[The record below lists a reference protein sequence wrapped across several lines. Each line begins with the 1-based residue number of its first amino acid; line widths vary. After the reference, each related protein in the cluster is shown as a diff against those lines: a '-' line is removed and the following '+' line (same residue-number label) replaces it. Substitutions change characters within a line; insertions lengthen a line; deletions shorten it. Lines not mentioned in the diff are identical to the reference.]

1 MRVLTVVNSANPSAY
16 DASMLL
22 AAYFSSQG
30 IENDVVLS
38 VDIPTPEHLAM
49 DASDGD
55 HALKDVGIR
64 PFDMAVAL
72 GGDGTI
78 LRTARVAMLFDA
90 PVLGINF
97 GHLGFLAN
105 PSEEGVIPLVAAA
118 LAGDVTED
126 RRAGLLVEVVCEG
139 DDVPGGSC
147 GFDRIP
153 HGAYDCA
160 GGKWSGER
168 GDVHG
173 GKNDDASLGA
183 EAAGTLETAGTLEN
197 IGNGGRVFTAL
208 NEVTISRGSFPRN
221 LEAHLSISGDGVC
234 TLRGDGLIVATATGS
249 TAYALSAGGPLV
261 SPGVEGMVIVPLS
274 SHTLQ
279 SRAIVTERHDVV
291 EVAFDFAEGYTFT
304 EVQLDGTALS
314 FPAPIERVVVRCAEK
329 PVRLLFYKKESFYS
343 RISRTFF

>member
-1 MRVLTVVNSANPSAY
+1 MRVLTVVNNANSSAY

-22 AAYFSSQG
+22 AAYFSTQG

-38 VDIPTPEHLAM
+38 VDLPTPEHLAVGAVNNDRALE
-49 DASDGD
+49 DA
-55 HALKDVGIR
+55 GIR
-64 PFDMAVAL
+64 PFDLAVAL

-97 GHLGFLAN
+97 GNLGFLAN

-126 RRAGLLVEVVCEG
+126 RRACLLVEVECEG
-139 DDVPGGSC
+139 DGVPGGARGAFGDEWDDVSGGGAGARGVAGDSAGC
-147 GFDRIP
+147 GV
-153 HGAYDCA
+153 A
-160 GGKWSGER
+160 
-168 GDVHG
+168 
-173 GKNDDASLGA
+173 
-183 EAAGTLETAGTLEN
+183 
-197 IGNGGRVFTAL
+197 GNGEGDGGCVFTAL

-221 LEAHLSISGDGVC
+221 LEAHLSISGEDLC

-249 TAYALSAGGPLV
+249 TAYALSAGGPLI
-261 SPGVEGMVIVPLS
+261 SPGVEGMVVVPLA

-291 EVAFDFAEGYTFT
+291 EAAFDFAEGYTFT

-314 FPAPIERVVVRCAEK
+314 FPTPIERVVVRCAEK

-343 RISRTFF
+343 RIARTFF

>member
-1 MRVLTVVNSANPSAY
+1 MRVLTVVNNANPSAY

-22 AAYFSSQG
+22 AAYFSTQG

-38 VDIPTPEHLAM
+38 VDLPTPEHLAVGAVNNDRALE
-49 DASDGD
+49 DA
-55 HALKDVGIR
+55 GIR
-64 PFDMAVAL
+64 PFDLAVAL

-97 GHLGFLAN
+97 GNLGFLAN

-126 RRAGLLVEVVCEG
+126 RRACLLVEVECEG
-139 DDVPGGSC
+139 DGVPGGARGAFGDEWDDVSGGGAGARGVAGDSAGC
-147 GFDRIP
+147 GV
-153 HGAYDCA
+153 A
-160 GGKWSGER
+160 
-168 GDVHG
+168 
-173 GKNDDASLGA
+173 
-183 EAAGTLETAGTLEN
+183 
-197 IGNGGRVFTAL
+197 GNGGRVFTAL

-221 LEAHLSISGDGVC
+221 LEAHLSISGDNLC

-249 TAYALSAGGPLV
+249 TAYALSAGGPLI
-261 SPGVEGMVIVPLS
+261 SPGVEGMVVVPLA

-291 EVAFDFAEGYTFT
+291 EAAFDFAEGYTFT

-314 FPAPIERVVVRCAEK
+314 FPTPIERVVVRCAEK

-343 RISRTFF
+343 RIARTFF

>member
-1 MRVLTVVNSANPSAY
+1 MRVLTVVNNANPSAY

-22 AAYFSSQG
+22 AAYFSTQG

-38 VDIPTPEHLAM
+38 VDLPTPEHLAVGAVNDDRALE
-49 DASDGD
+49 DA
-55 HALKDVGIR
+55 GIR
-64 PFDMAVAL
+64 PFDLAVAL

-97 GHLGFLAN
+97 GNLGFLAN

-126 RRAGLLVEVVCEG
+126 RRACLLVEVECEG
-139 DDVPGGSC
+139 DDVPGGT
-147 GFDRIP
+147 R
-153 HGAYDCA
+153 GAFGDEWDDVSGGAA
-160 GGKWSGER
+160 GAGAR
-168 GDVHG
+168 GDG
-173 GKNDDASLGA
+173 DDAGV
-183 EAAGTLETAGTLEN
+183 
-197 IGNGGRVFTAL
+197 GNGGRIFTAL

-221 LEAHLSISGDGVC
+221 LEAHLSISGDDLC

-249 TAYALSAGGPLV
+249 TAYALSAGGPLI
-261 SPGVEGMVIVPLS
+261 SPGVEGMVVVPLA

-291 EVAFDFAEGYTFT
+291 EAAFDFAEGYTFT

-314 FPAPIERVVVRCAEK
+314 FPTPIERVVVRCAEK

-343 RISRTFF
+343 RIARTFF

>member
-1 MRVLTVVNSANPSAY
+1 MRVLTVVNNANPSAY

-22 AAYFSSQG
+22 AAYFSTQG

-38 VDIPTPEHLAM
+38 VDLPTPEHLAVGAVNNDRALE
-49 DASDGD
+49 DA
-55 HALKDVGIR
+55 GIR
-64 PFDMAVAL
+64 PFDLAVAL

-78 LRTARVAMLFDA
+78 LRMARVAMLFDA

-97 GHLGFLAN
+97 GNLGFLAN

-126 RRAGLLVEVVCEG
+126 RRACLLVEVECEG
-139 DDVPGGSC
+139 DGVPGGARGAFGDEWDDVSGGGAGARGVAGDSAGC
-147 GFDRIP
+147 GV
-153 HGAYDCA
+153 A
-160 GGKWSGER
+160 GNGE
-168 GDVHG
+168 GD
-173 GKNDDASLGA
+173 
-183 EAAGTLETAGTLEN
+183 
-197 IGNGGRVFTAL
+197 GGRVFTAL

-221 LEAHLSISGDGVC
+221 LEAHLSISGEDLC

-249 TAYALSAGGPLV
+249 TAYALSAGGPLI
-261 SPGVEGMVIVPLS
+261 SPGVEGMVVVPLA

-291 EVAFDFAEGYTFT
+291 EAAFDFAEGYTFT

-314 FPAPIERVVVRCAEK
+314 FPTPIERVVVRCAEK

-343 RISRTFF
+343 RIARTFF

>member
-1 MRVLTVVNSANPSAY
+1 MRVLTVVNNANPSAY

-22 AAYFSSQG
+22 AAYFSTQG

-38 VDIPTPEHLAM
+38 VDLPTPEHLAVGAVNNDRALE
-49 DASDGD
+49 DA
-55 HALKDVGIR
+55 GIR
-64 PFDMAVAL
+64 PFDLAVAL

-97 GHLGFLAN
+97 GNLGFLAN

-126 RRAGLLVEVVCEG
+126 RRSCLLVEVECEG
-139 DDVPGGSC
+139 DGVPGGARGAFGDEWDDVSGGGAGARGVAGDSAGC
-147 GFDRIP
+147 GV
-153 HGAYDCA
+153 A
-160 GGKWSGER
+160 GNGE
-168 GDVHG
+168 GD
-173 GKNDDASLGA
+173 
-183 EAAGTLETAGTLEN
+183 
-197 IGNGGRVFTAL
+197 GGRVFTAL

-221 LEAHLSISGDGVC
+221 LEAHLSISGEDLC

-249 TAYALSAGGPLV
+249 TAYALSAGGPLI
-261 SPGVEGMVIVPLS
+261 SPGVEGIVVVPLA

-291 EVAFDFAEGYTFT
+291 EAAFDFAEGYTFT
-304 EVQLDGTALS
+304 EVQLDGTTLS
-314 FPAPIERVVVRCAEK
+314 FPTPIERVVVRCAEK

-343 RISRTFF
+343 RIARTFF

>member
-1 MRVLTVVNSANPSAY
+1 MRVLTVVNNANPSAY

-22 AAYFSSQG
+22 AAYFSTQG

-38 VDIPTPEHLAM
+38 VDLPTPEHLAVGAVNNDRALE
-49 DASDGD
+49 DA
-55 HALKDVGIR
+55 GIR
-64 PFDMAVAL
+64 PFDLAVAL

-97 GHLGFLAN
+97 GNLGFLAN

-126 RRAGLLVEVVCEG
+126 RRACLLVEVECEG
-139 DDVPGGSC
+139 DGVPGGARGALGDEWDDVSGGGAGARGVAGDSAGC
-147 GFDRIP
+147 GV
-153 HGAYDCA
+153 A
-160 GGKWSGER
+160 GNGE
-168 GDVHG
+168 GD
-173 GKNDDASLGA
+173 
-183 EAAGTLETAGTLEN
+183 
-197 IGNGGRVFTAL
+197 GGRVFTAL

-221 LEAHLSISGDGVC
+221 LEAHLSISGEDLC

-249 TAYALSAGGPLV
+249 TAYALSAGGPLI
-261 SPGVEGMVIVPLS
+261 SPGVEGMVVVPLA

-291 EVAFDFAEGYTFT
+291 EAAFDFAEGYTFT
-304 EVQLDGTALS
+304 EVQLDGTTLS
-314 FPAPIERVVVRCAEK
+314 FPTPIERVVVRCAEK

-343 RISRTFF
+343 RIARTFF

>member
-1 MRVLTVVNSANPSAY
+1 MRVLTVVNNANPSAY

-22 AAYFSSQG
+22 VAYFSTQG

-38 VDIPTPEHLAM
+38 VDLPTPEHLAVGAVNNDRALE
-49 DASDGD
+49 DA
-55 HALKDVGIR
+55 GIR
-64 PFDMAVAL
+64 PFDLAVAL

-78 LRTARVAMLFDA
+78 LRTARVARLFDA

-97 GHLGFLAN
+97 GNLGFLAN

-126 RRAGLLVEVVCEG
+126 RRACLLVEVECEG
-139 DDVPGGSC
+139 DDVPGGARGAFGDAWDDVGGGGAGACSVVGDSAGC
-147 GFDRIP
+147 GVADD
-153 HGAYDCA
+153 GA
-160 GGKWSGER
+160 
-168 GDVHG
+168 
-173 GKNDDASLGA
+173 
-183 EAAGTLETAGTLEN
+183 
-197 IGNGGRVFTAL
+197 GNGGGSGGGRIFTAL

-221 LEAHLSISGDGVC
+221 LEAHLSISGDDLC

-249 TAYALSAGGPLV
+249 TAYALSAGGPLI
-261 SPGVEGMVIVPLS
+261 SPGVEGMVVVPLA

-291 EVAFDFAEGYTFT
+291 EAAFDFAEGYTFT

-314 FPAPIERVVVRCAEK
+314 FPTPIERVVVRCAEK

-343 RISRTFF
+343 RIARTFF

>member
-1 MRVLTVVNSANPSAY
+1 MRVLTVVNNANPSAY

-22 AAYFSSQG
+22 AAYFSTQG

-38 VDIPTPEHLAM
+38 VDLPTPEHLAVGAVNNDRALE
-49 DASDGD
+49 DA
-55 HALKDVGIR
+55 GIR
-64 PFDMAVAL
+64 PFDLAVAL

-97 GHLGFLAN
+97 GNLGFLAN

-126 RRAGLLVEVVCEG
+126 RRACLLVEVECEG
-139 DDVPGGSC
+139 DGVPGG
-147 GFDRIP
+147 
-153 HGAYDCA
+153 GAGAFGDEWDDVSGGAARA
-160 GGKWSGER
+160 GAR
-168 GDVHG
+168 GDGDGVG
-173 GKNDDASLGA
+173 VGV
-183 EAAGTLETAGTLEN
+183 
-197 IGNGGRVFTAL
+197 GGRVFTAL
-208 NEVTISRGSFPRN
+208 NEVTISRGLFPRN
-221 LEAHLSISGDGVC
+221 LEAHLSISGEDLC

-249 TAYALSAGGPLV
+249 TAYALSAGGPLI
-261 SPGVEGMVIVPLS
+261 SPGVEGMVVVPLA

-291 EVAFDFAEGYTFT
+291 EAAFDFAEGYTFT

-314 FPAPIERVVVRCAEK
+314 FPTPIERVVVRCAEK

-343 RISRTFF
+343 RIARTFY

>member
-1 MRVLTVVNSANPSAY
+1 MRVLTVVNNANPSAY

-22 AAYFSSQG
+22 AAYFSAQG

-38 VDIPTPEHLAM
+38 VDLPTPEHLAM
-49 DASDGD
+49 DASENDR
-55 HALKDVGIR
+55 ALEDAGIR
-64 PFDMAVAL
+64 PFDLAVVL

-97 GHLGFLAN
+97 GNLGFLAN

-126 RRAGLLVEVVCEG
+126 RRACLLVEVECEG
-139 DDVPGGSC
+139 DDVPGGARGAFGDEWDDVSC
-147 GFDRIP
+147 G
-153 HGAYDCA
+153 GAGARGVA
-160 GGKWSGER
+160 GDSAGCGAAGAGAR
-168 GDVHG
+168 GD
-173 GKNDDASLGA
+173 
-183 EAAGTLETAGTLEN
+183 
-197 IGNGGRVFTAL
+197 GNGGRVFTAL

-221 LEAHLSISGDGVC
+221 LEAHLSISGDDLC

-249 TAYALSAGGPLV
+249 TAYALSAGGPLI
-261 SPGVEGMVIVPLS
+261 SPGVEGMVVVPLA

-291 EVAFDFAEGYTFT
+291 EAAFDFAEGYTFT

-314 FPAPIERVVVRCAEK
+314 FPTPIERVVVRCAEK

-343 RISRTFF
+343 RIARTFF

>member
-1 MRVLTVVNSANPSAY
+1 MRVLTVVNNANPSAY

-22 AAYFSSQG
+22 AAYFSTQG

-38 VDIPTPEHLAM
+38 VDLPTPEHLAVGAVN
-49 DASDGD
+49 DDR
-55 HALKDVGIR
+55 ALEDVGIR
-64 PFDMAVAL
+64 PFDLAVAL

-97 GHLGFLAN
+97 GNLGFLAN

-126 RRAGLLVEVVCEG
+126 RRACLLVEVECEG
-139 DDVPGGSC
+139 DDVPGGA
-147 GFDRIP
+147 R
-153 HGAYDCA
+153 GAFGDA
-160 GGKWSGER
+160 WDDVSGG
-168 GDVHG
+168 
-173 GKNDDASLGA
+173 
-183 EAAGTLETAGTLEN
+183 AAGAGARGV
-197 IGNGGRVFTAL
+197 GNGAGVGVGTGGNSGRVFTAL

-221 LEAHLSISGDGVC
+221 LEAHLSISGDDLC

-249 TAYALSAGGPLV
+249 TAYALSAGGPLI
-261 SPGVEGMVIVPLS
+261 SPGVEGMVVVPLA

-291 EVAFDFAEGYTFT
+291 EAAFDFAEGYTFT

-314 FPAPIERVVVRCAEK
+314 FPTPIERVVVRCAEK

-343 RISRTFF
+343 RIARTFF

>member
-1 MRVLTVVNSANPSAY
+1 MRVLTVVNNANPSAY

-22 AAYFSSQG
+22 AAYFSTQG

-38 VDIPTPEHLAM
+38 VDLPTPEHLAVGAVNNDYALE
-49 DASDGD
+49 DA
-55 HALKDVGIR
+55 GIR
-64 PFDMAVAL
+64 PFDLAVAL

-97 GHLGFLAN
+97 GNLGFLAN

-126 RRAGLLVEVVCEG
+126 RRACLLVEVECEG
-139 DDVPGGSC
+139 DDVPGGT
-147 GFDRIP
+147 R
-153 HGAYDCA
+153 GAFGDEWDEVSGGVGA
-160 GGKWSGER
+160 GDG
-168 GDVHG
+168 V
-173 GKNDDASLGA
+173 
-183 EAAGTLETAGTLEN
+183 
-197 IGNGGRVFTAL
+197 GNGAGNDGRIFTAL

-221 LEAHLSISGDGVC
+221 LEAHLSISGDDLC

-249 TAYALSAGGPLV
+249 TAYALSAGGPLI
-261 SPGVEGMVIVPLS
+261 SPGVEGMVVVPLA

-291 EVAFDFAEGYTFT
+291 EAAFDFAEGYTFT

-314 FPAPIERVVVRCAEK
+314 FPTPIERVVVRCAEK

-343 RISRTFF
+343 RIARTFF

>member
-1 MRVLTVVNSANPSAY
+1 MRVLTVVNNANSSAY

-22 AAYFSSQG
+22 AAYFSTQG

-38 VDIPTPEHLAM
+38 VDLPTPEHLAVGAVNNDRALE
-49 DASDGD
+49 DA
-55 HALKDVGIR
+55 GIR
-64 PFDMAVAL
+64 PFDLAVAL

-97 GHLGFLAN
+97 GNLGFLAN

-126 RRAGLLVEVVCEG
+126 RRACLLVEVECEG
-139 DDVPGGSC
+139 DGVPGGARGAFGDEWDDVSGGGAGARGVAGDSAGC
-147 GFDRIP
+147 GV
-153 HGAYDCA
+153 A
-160 GGKWSGER
+160 GNGE
-168 GDVHG
+168 GD
-173 GKNDDASLGA
+173 
-183 EAAGTLETAGTLEN
+183 
-197 IGNGGRVFTAL
+197 GGRVFTAL

-221 LEAHLSISGDGVC
+221 LEAHLSISGEDLC

-249 TAYALSAGGPLV
+249 TAYALSAGGPLI
-261 SPGVEGMVIVPLS
+261 SPGVEGMVVVPLA

-314 FPAPIERVVVRCAEK
+314 FPTPIERVVVRCAEK

-343 RISRTFF
+343 RIARTFF

>member
-1 MRVLTVVNSANPSAY
+1 MRVLTVVNNANPSAY

-22 AAYFSSQG
+22 AAYFSTQG

-38 VDIPTPEHLAM
+38 VDLPTPEHLAVGAVNNDRALE
-49 DASDGD
+49 DA
-55 HALKDVGIR
+55 GIR
-64 PFDMAVAL
+64 PFDLAVAL

-90 PVLGINF
+90 SVLGINF
-97 GHLGFLAN
+97 GNLGFLAN

-126 RRAGLLVEVVCEG
+126 RRACLLVEVECEG
-139 DDVPGGSC
+139 DDVPGGTRGAFGDEWDEVS
-147 GFDRIP
+147 GGVGAGDGVGNSAGNDGRI
-153 HGAYDCA
+153 
-160 GGKWSGER
+160 
-168 GDVHG
+168 
-173 GKNDDASLGA
+173 
-183 EAAGTLETAGTLEN
+183 
-197 IGNGGRVFTAL
+197 FTAL

-221 LEAHLSISGDGVC
+221 LEAHLSISGEDLC

-249 TAYALSAGGPLV
+249 TAYALSAGGPLI
-261 SPGVEGMVIVPLS
+261 SPGVEGMVVVPLA

-291 EVAFDFAEGYTFT
+291 EAAFDFAEGYTFT

-314 FPAPIERVVVRCAEK
+314 FPTPIERVVVRCAEK

-343 RISRTFF
+343 RIARTFF

>member
-1 MRVLTVVNSANPSAY
+1 MRVLTVVNNANPSAY

-22 AAYFSSQG
+22 AAYFSTQG

-38 VDIPTPEHLAM
+38 VDLPTPEHLAVGAVNNDRALE
-49 DASDGD
+49 DAD
-55 HALKDVGIR
+55 IR
-64 PFDMAVAL
+64 PFDLAVAL

-97 GHLGFLAN
+97 GNLGFLAN

-126 RRAGLLVEVVCEG
+126 RRACLLVEVECEG
-139 DDVPGGSC
+139 DSVPGGLY
-147 GFDRIP
+147 G
-153 HGAYDCA
+153 GAFGDEWDDVSGGGA
-160 GGKWSGER
+160 GARSVVGDSAGR
-168 GDVHG
+168 GVADDGAGNG
-173 GKNDDASLGA
+173 GGS
-183 EAAGTLETAGTLEN
+183 
-197 IGNGGRVFTAL
+197 NGGRVFTAL

-221 LEAHLSISGDGVC
+221 LEAHLSISGEDLC

-249 TAYALSAGGPLV
+249 TAYALSAGGPLI
-261 SPGVEGMVIVPLS
+261 SPGVEGMVVVPLA

-291 EVAFDFAEGYTFT
+291 EAAFDFAEGYTFT

-314 FPAPIERVVVRCAEK
+314 FPTPIERVVVRCAEK

-343 RISRTFF
+343 RIARTFF

>member
-1 MRVLTVVNSANPSAY
+1 MRVLTVVNNANPSAY

-22 AAYFSSQG
+22 AAYFSTQG

-38 VDIPTPEHLAM
+38 VDLPTPEHLAVGVVNDDRALE
-49 DASDGD
+49 DA
-55 HALKDVGIR
+55 GIR
-64 PFDMAVAL
+64 PFDLAVAL

-97 GHLGFLAN
+97 GNLGFLAN

-126 RRAGLLVEVVCEG
+126 RRACLLVEVECEG
-139 DDVPGGSC
+139 DGVPGGAC
-147 GFDRIP
+147 GVFGDEWDDVN
-153 HGAYDCA
+153 GGGA
-160 GGKWSGER
+160 GGEGGE
-168 GDVHG
+168 GACGPGTGEG
-173 GKNDDASLGA
+173 G
-183 EAAGTLETAGTLEN
+183 
-197 IGNGGRVFTAL
+197 GGRVFTAL

-221 LEAHLSISGDGVC
+221 LEAHLSISGDDLC

-249 TAYALSAGGPLV
+249 TAYALSAGGPLI
-261 SPGVEGMVIVPLS
+261 SPGVEGMVVVPLA

-291 EVAFDFAEGYTFT
+291 EAAFDFAEGYTFT

-314 FPAPIERVVVRCAEK
+314 FPTPIERVVVRCAEK

-343 RISRTFF
+343 RIARTFF

>member
-1 MRVLTVVNSANPSAY
+1 MRVLTVVNNANSSAY

-22 AAYFSSQG
+22 AAYFSTQG

-38 VDIPTPEHLAM
+38 VDLPTPEHLAVGAVNNDRALE
-49 DASDGD
+49 DA
-55 HALKDVGIR
+55 GIR
-64 PFDMAVAL
+64 PFDLAVAL

-97 GHLGFLAN
+97 GNLGFLAN

-126 RRAGLLVEVVCEG
+126 RRACLLVEVECEG
-139 DDVPGGSC
+139 DGVPGGARGAFGDEWDDVSGGGAGARGVAGDSAGC
-147 GFDRIP
+147 GV
-153 HGAYDCA
+153 A
-160 GGKWSGER
+160 GNGE
-168 GDVHG
+168 GD
-173 GKNDDASLGA
+173 
-183 EAAGTLETAGTLEN
+183 
-197 IGNGGRVFTAL
+197 GGRVFTAL

-221 LEAHLSISGDGVC
+221 LEAHLSISGEDLC

-249 TAYALSAGGPLV
+249 TAYALSAGGPLI
-261 SPGVEGMVIVPLS
+261 SPGVEGMVVVPLA

-291 EVAFDFAEGYTFT
+291 EAAFDFAEGYTFT
-304 EVQLDGTALS
+304 EVQLDGTTLS
-314 FPAPIERVVVRCAEK
+314 FPTPIERVVVRCAEK

-343 RISRTFF
+343 RIARTFF

>member
-1 MRVLTVVNSANPSAY
+1 MRVLTVVNNANSSAY

-22 AAYFSSQG
+22 AAYFSTQG

-38 VDIPTPEHLAM
+38 VDLPTPEHLAVGAVNNDRALE
-49 DASDGD
+49 DA
-55 HALKDVGIR
+55 GIR
-64 PFDMAVAL
+64 PFDLAVAL

-97 GHLGFLAN
+97 GNLGFLAN

-126 RRAGLLVEVVCEG
+126 RRACLLVEVECEG
-139 DDVPGGSC
+139 DGVPGGA
-147 GFDRIP
+147 R
-153 HGAYDCA
+153 GAFGDEWDDVSGGCA
-160 GGKWSGER
+160 GARGVAGDSAGCGVAGNGE
-168 GDVHG
+168 GD
-173 GKNDDASLGA
+173 
-183 EAAGTLETAGTLEN
+183 
-197 IGNGGRVFTAL
+197 GGRVFTAL

-221 LEAHLSISGDGVC
+221 LEAHLSISGEDLC

-249 TAYALSAGGPLV
+249 TAYALSAGGPLI
-261 SPGVEGMVIVPLS
+261 SPGVEGMVVVPLA

-291 EVAFDFAEGYTFT
+291 EAAFDFAEGYTFT

-314 FPAPIERVVVRCAEK
+314 FPTPIERVVVRCAEK

-343 RISRTFF
+343 RIARTFF

>member
-1 MRVLTVVNSANPSAY
+1 MRVLTVVNNANPSAY

-22 AAYFSSQG
+22 AAYFSTQG

-38 VDIPTPEHLAM
+38 VDLPTPEHLAVGAVNNDRALE
-49 DASDGD
+49 DA
-55 HALKDVGIR
+55 GIR
-64 PFDMAVAL
+64 PFDLAVAL

-97 GHLGFLAN
+97 GNLGFLAN

-126 RRAGLLVEVVCEG
+126 RRACLLVEVECEG
-139 DDVPGGSC
+139 DGVPGGA
-147 GFDRIP
+147 
-153 HGAYDCA
+153 HGAFGSEWDDVCGGGA
-160 GGKWSGER
+160 GAR
-168 GDVHG
+168 GCG
-173 GKNDDASLGA
+173 G
-183 EAAGTLETAGTLEN
+183 AGDGVGNSA
-197 IGNGGRVFTAL
+197 GNGGRIFTAL

-221 LEAHLSISGDGVC
+221 LEAHLSISGDDLC

-249 TAYALSAGGPLV
+249 TAYALSAGGPLI
-261 SPGVEGMVIVPLS
+261 SPGVEGMVVVPLA

-291 EVAFDFAEGYTFT
+291 EAAFDFAEGYTFT

-314 FPAPIERVVVRCAEK
+314 FSTPIERVVVRCAEK

-343 RISRTFF
+343 RIARTFF

>member
-1 MRVLTVVNSANPSAY
+1 MRVLTVVNNANPSAY

-22 AAYFSSQG
+22 AAYFSTQG

-38 VDIPTPEHLAM
+38 VDLPTPEHLAVGAVNNDRALE
-49 DASDGD
+49 DA
-55 HALKDVGIR
+55 GIR
-64 PFDMAVAL
+64 PFDLAVAL

-97 GHLGFLAN
+97 GNLGFLAN

-126 RRAGLLVEVVCEG
+126 RRACLLVEVECEG
-139 DDVPGGSC
+139 DGVPGGARGAFGDEWDDVSGGGAGARGVAGDSAGC
-147 GFDRIP
+147 GV
-153 HGAYDCA
+153 A
-160 GGKWSGER
+160 GNGE
-168 GDVHG
+168 GD
-173 GKNDDASLGA
+173 
-183 EAAGTLETAGTLEN
+183 
-197 IGNGGRVFTAL
+197 GGRVFTAL

-221 LEAHLSISGDGVC
+221 LEAHLSISGEDLC

-249 TAYALSAGGPLV
+249 TAYALSAGGPLI
-261 SPGVEGMVIVPLS
+261 SPGVEGMVVVPLA

-314 FPAPIERVVVRCAEK
+314 FPTPIERVVVRCAEK

-343 RISRTFF
+343 RIARTFF

>member
-1 MRVLTVVNSANPSAY
+1 MRVLTVVNNANSSAY

-22 AAYFSSQG
+22 AAYFSTQG

-38 VDIPTPEHLAM
+38 VDLPTPEHLAVGAVNNDRALE
-49 DASDGD
+49 DA
-55 HALKDVGIR
+55 GIR
-64 PFDMAVAL
+64 PFDLAVAL

-97 GHLGFLAN
+97 GNLGFLAN

-126 RRAGLLVEVVCEG
+126 RRACLLVEVECEG
-139 DDVPGGSC
+139 DGVPGGARGAFGDEWDDVSGGGAGARGVAGDSAGC
-147 GFDRIP
+147 GV
-153 HGAYDCA
+153 A
-160 GGKWSGER
+160 GNGE
-168 GDVHG
+168 GD
-173 GKNDDASLGA
+173 
-183 EAAGTLETAGTLEN
+183 
-197 IGNGGRVFTAL
+197 GGRVFTAL

-221 LEAHLSISGDGVC
+221 LEAHLSISGEDLC

-249 TAYALSAGGPLV
+249 TAYALSAGGPLI
-261 SPGVEGMVIVPLS
+261 SPGVEGMVVVPLA

-279 SRAIVTERHDVV
+279 SRAIVTERHNVV
-291 EVAFDFAEGYTFT
+291 EAVFDFAEGYTFT

-314 FPAPIERVVVRCAEK
+314 FPTPIERVVVRCAEK

-343 RISRTFF
+343 RIARTFF

>member
-1 MRVLTVVNSANPSAY
+1 MNNDRALE
-16 DASMLL
+16 DA
-22 AAYFSSQG
+22 
-30 IENDVVLS
+30 
-38 VDIPTPEHLAM
+38 
-49 DASDGD
+49 
-55 HALKDVGIR
+55 GIR
-64 PFDMAVAL
+64 PFDLAVAL

-97 GHLGFLAN
+97 GNLGFLAN

-126 RRAGLLVEVVCEG
+126 RRACLLVEVECEG
-139 DDVPGGSC
+139 DGVPGGARGAFGDEWDDVSGGGAGARGVAGDSAGC
-147 GFDRIP
+147 GV
-153 HGAYDCA
+153 A
-160 GGKWSGER
+160 GNGE
-168 GDVHG
+168 GD
-173 GKNDDASLGA
+173 
-183 EAAGTLETAGTLEN
+183 
-197 IGNGGRVFTAL
+197 GGRVFTAL

-221 LEAHLSISGDGVC
+221 LEAHLSISGEDLC

-249 TAYALSAGGPLV
+249 TAYALSAGGPLI
-261 SPGVEGMVIVPLS
+261 SPGVEGMVVVPLA

-291 EVAFDFAEGYTFT
+291 EAAFDFAEGYTFT

-314 FPAPIERVVVRCAEK
+314 FPTPIERVVVRCAEK

-343 RISRTFF
+343 RIASTFF

>member
-1 MRVLTVVNSANPSAY
+1 MRVLTVVNNANPSAY

-22 AAYFSSQG
+22 AAYFSTQG

-38 VDIPTPEHLAM
+38 VDLPTPEHLAVGAVNNDRALE
-49 DASDGD
+49 DA
-55 HALKDVGIR
+55 GIC
-64 PFDMAVAL
+64 PFDLAVAL

-97 GHLGFLAN
+97 GNLGFLAN

-126 RRAGLLVEVVCEG
+126 RRACLLVEVECEG
-139 DDVPGGSC
+139 DDVPGGARGAFGDEWDDVSGGGAGARGVVGDSAGC
-147 GFDRIP
+147 GAADD
-153 HGAYDCA
+153 GA
-160 GGKWSGER
+160 
-168 GDVHG
+168 
-173 GKNDDASLGA
+173 
-183 EAAGTLETAGTLEN
+183 
-197 IGNGGRVFTAL
+197 GNGGGSGGGRIFTAL

-221 LEAHLSISGDGVC
+221 LEAHLSISGEDLC

-249 TAYALSAGGPLV
+249 TAYALSAGGPLI
-261 SPGVEGMVIVPLS
+261 SPGVEGMVVVPLA

-291 EVAFDFAEGYTFT
+291 EAAFDFAEGYTFT

-314 FPAPIERVVVRCAEK
+314 FPTPIERVVVRCAEK

-343 RISRTFF
+343 RIARTFF

>member
-1 MRVLTVVNSANPSAY
+1 MRVLTVVNNANTSAY

-22 AAYFSSQG
+22 AAYFSTQG

-38 VDIPTPEHLAM
+38 VDLPTPEHLAVGAVNNDRALE
-49 DASDGD
+49 DA
-55 HALKDVGIR
+55 GIR
-64 PFDMAVAL
+64 PFDLAVAL

-97 GHLGFLAN
+97 GNLGFLAN

-126 RRAGLLVEVVCEG
+126 RRACLLVEVECEG
-139 DDVPGGSC
+139 DGVPGGARGAFGDEWDDVSGGGAGARGVAGDSAGC
-147 GFDRIP
+147 GV
-153 HGAYDCA
+153 A
-160 GGKWSGER
+160 GNGE
-168 GDVHG
+168 GD
-173 GKNDDASLGA
+173 
-183 EAAGTLETAGTLEN
+183 
-197 IGNGGRVFTAL
+197 GGRVFTAL

-221 LEAHLSISGDGVC
+221 LEAHLSISGEDLC

-249 TAYALSAGGPLV
+249 TAYALSAGGPLI
-261 SPGVEGMVIVPLS
+261 SPGVEGMVVVPLA

-291 EVAFDFAEGYTFT
+291 EAAFDFAEGYTFT

-314 FPAPIERVVVRCAEK
+314 FPTPIERVVVRCAEK

-343 RISRTFF
+343 RIARTFF

>member
-1 MRVLTVVNSANPSAY
+1 MRVLTVVNNANLSAH

-22 AAYFSSQG
+22 AAYFSTQG

-38 VDIPTPEHLAM
+38 VDLPTPEHLAVGTVNDDCALE
-49 DASDGD
+49 DA
-55 HALKDVGIR
+55 GIR
-64 PFDMAVAL
+64 PFDLAVAL

-97 GHLGFLAN
+97 GNLGFLAN

-126 RRAGLLVEVVCEG
+126 RRACLLVEVECEG
-139 DDVPGGSC
+139 DDVPGGTR
-147 GFDRIP
+147 GTFGDEWDDVGG
-153 HGAYDCA
+153 GAARA
-160 GGKWSGER
+160 GAR
-168 GDVHG
+168 GGVG
-173 GKNDDASLGA
+173 GGA
-183 EAAGTLETAGTLEN
+183 
-197 IGNGGRVFTAL
+197 GNGGRIFTAL

-221 LEAHLSISGDGVC
+221 LEAHLSISGEDLC

-249 TAYALSAGGPLV
+249 TAYALSAGGPLI
-261 SPGVEGMVIVPLS
+261 SPGVEGMVVVPLA

-291 EVAFDFAEGYTFT
+291 EAAFDFAEGYTFT

-314 FPAPIERVVVRCAEK
+314 FPTPIERVVVRCAEK

-343 RISRTFF
+343 RIARTFF

>member
-1 MRVLTVVNSANPSAY
+1 MRVLTVVNNANSSAY

-22 AAYFSSQG
+22 AAYFSTQG

-38 VDIPTPEHLAM
+38 VDLPTPEHLAVGAVNNDRALE
-49 DASDGD
+49 DA
-55 HALKDVGIR
+55 GIR
-64 PFDMAVAL
+64 PFDLAVAL

-97 GHLGFLAN
+97 GNLGFLAN

-126 RRAGLLVEVVCEG
+126 RRACLLVEVECEG
-139 DDVPGGSC
+139 DGVPGGARGAFGEEWDDVSGGGAGARGVAGDSAGC
-147 GFDRIP
+147 GV
-153 HGAYDCA
+153 A
-160 GGKWSGER
+160 GNGE
-168 GDVHG
+168 GD
-173 GKNDDASLGA
+173 
-183 EAAGTLETAGTLEN
+183 
-197 IGNGGRVFTAL
+197 GGRVFTAL

-221 LEAHLSISGDGVC
+221 LEAHLSISGEDLC

-249 TAYALSAGGPLV
+249 TAYALSAGGPLI
-261 SPGVEGMVIVPLS
+261 SPGVEGMVVVPLA

-291 EVAFDFAEGYTFT
+291 EAAFDFAEGYTFT

-314 FPAPIERVVVRCAEK
+314 FPTPIERVVVRCAEK

-343 RISRTFF
+343 RIARTFF

>member
-1 MRVLTVVNSANPSAY
+1 MRVLTVVNNANPSAY

-22 AAYFSSQG
+22 AAYFSTQG

-38 VDIPTPEHLAM
+38 VDLPTPEHLAVGAVNNDRALE
-49 DASDGD
+49 DA
-55 HALKDVGIR
+55 GIR
-64 PFDMAVAL
+64 PFDLAVAL

-97 GHLGFLAN
+97 GNLGFLAN

-126 RRAGLLVEVVCEG
+126 RRACLLVEVECEG
-139 DDVPGGSC
+139 DDVPGGLR
-147 GFDRIP
+147 G
-153 HGAYDCA
+153 GAFGDEWDDVSGGAA
-160 GGKWSGER
+160 GAGAR
-168 GDVHG
+168 GDGDGVVV
-173 GKNDDASLGA
+173 GA
-183 EAAGTLETAGTLEN
+183 GR
-197 IGNGGRVFTAL
+197 RVFTAL

-221 LEAHLSISGDGVC
+221 LEAHLSISGDDLC

-249 TAYALSAGGPLV
+249 TAYALSAGGPLI
-261 SPGVEGMVIVPLS
+261 SPGVEGMVVVPLA

-291 EVAFDFAEGYTFT
+291 EAAFDFAEGYTFT
-304 EVQLDGTALS
+304 EVQLDGTALG
-314 FPAPIERVVVRCAEK
+314 FPTPIERVVVRCAEK

-343 RISRTFF
+343 RIARTFF

>member
-1 MRVLTVVNSANPSAY
+1 MRVLTVVNNANPSAY

-22 AAYFSSQG
+22 AAYFSTQG

-38 VDIPTPEHLAM
+38 VDLPTPEHLAVGAVNDDRALE
-49 DASDGD
+49 DA
-55 HALKDVGIR
+55 GIL
-64 PFDMAVAL
+64 PFDLAVAL

-97 GHLGFLAN
+97 GNLGFLAN

-126 RRAGLLVEVVCEG
+126 RRACLLVEVECEG
-139 DDVPGGSC
+139 DGVPGGVRGAFGDGRDDVRGGGAGAC
-147 GFDRIP
+147 GVAGDSAGCSAADD
-153 HGAYDCA
+153 GA
-160 GGKWSGER
+160 
-168 GDVHG
+168 GD
-173 GKNDDASLGA
+173 
-183 EAAGTLETAGTLEN
+183 
-197 IGNGGRVFTAL
+197 GGRVFTAL

-221 LEAHLSISGDGVC
+221 LEAHLSISGDDLC

-249 TAYALSAGGPLV
+249 TAYALSAGGPLI
-261 SPGVEGMVIVPLS
+261 SPGVEGMVVVPLA

-291 EVAFDFAEGYTFT
+291 EAAFDFAEGYTFT

-314 FPAPIERVVVRCAEK
+314 FPTPIERVVVRCAEK

-343 RISRTFF
+343 RIARTFF

>member
-1 MRVLTVVNSANPSAY
+1 MRVLTVVNNANPSAY

-22 AAYFSSQG
+22 AAYFSTQG

-38 VDIPTPEHLAM
+38 VDLPTPEHLAVGAVNNDRALE
-49 DASDGD
+49 DA
-55 HALKDVGIR
+55 GIR
-64 PFDMAVAL
+64 PFDLAVAL

-97 GHLGFLAN
+97 GNLGFLAN

-126 RRAGLLVEVVCEG
+126 RRACLLVEVECEG
-139 DDVPGGSC
+139 DGVPGGARGAFGDEWDDVSGGGAGARGVAGDSAGC
-147 GFDRIP
+147 GV
-153 HGAYDCA
+153 A
-160 GGKWSGER
+160 GNGE
-168 GDVHG
+168 GD
-173 GKNDDASLGA
+173 
-183 EAAGTLETAGTLEN
+183 
-197 IGNGGRVFTAL
+197 GGRVFTVL

-221 LEAHLSISGDGVC
+221 LEAHLSISGEDLC

-249 TAYALSAGGPLV
+249 TAYALSAGGPLI
-261 SPGVEGMVIVPLS
+261 SPGVEGMVVVPLA

-291 EVAFDFAEGYTFT
+291 EAAFDFVEGYTFT

-314 FPAPIERVVVRCAEK
+314 FPTPIERVVVRCAEK

-343 RISRTFF
+343 RIARTFF

>member
-1 MRVLTVVNSANPSAY
+1 MRVLTVVNNANPSAY

-22 AAYFSSQG
+22 AAYFSTQG

-38 VDIPTPEHLAM
+38 VDLPTPEHLAVGAVNNDRALE
-49 DASDGD
+49 DA
-55 HALKDVGIR
+55 GIR
-64 PFDMAVAL
+64 PFDLAVAL

-97 GHLGFLAN
+97 GNLGFLAN

-126 RRAGLLVEVVCEG
+126 RRACLLVEVECEG
-139 DDVPGGSC
+139 DDVPGGA
-147 GFDRIP
+147 
-153 HGAYDCA
+153 HGAFGSEWDDVCGGGA
-160 GGKWSGER
+160 GAR
-168 GDVHG
+168 GCG
-173 GKNDDASLGA
+173 G
-183 EAAGTLETAGTLEN
+183 AGDGVGNSAGN
-197 IGNGGRVFTAL
+197 NGRIFTAL
-208 NEVTISRGSFPRN
+208 NEVTISRGSYPRN
-221 LEAHLSISGDGVC
+221 LEAHLSISGDDLC

-249 TAYALSAGGPLV
+249 TAYALSAGGPLI
-261 SPGVEGMVIVPLS
+261 SPGVEGMVVVPLA

-291 EVAFDFAEGYTFT
+291 EAAFDFAEGYTFT

-314 FPAPIERVVVRCAEK
+314 FSTPIERVVVRCAEK

-343 RISRTFF
+343 RIARTFF

>member
-1 MRVLTVVNSANPSAY
+1 MRVLTVVNNANSSAY

-22 AAYFSSQG
+22 AAYFSTQG

-38 VDIPTPEHLAM
+38 VDLPTPEHLAVGAVNNDRALE
-49 DASDGD
+49 DA
-55 HALKDVGIR
+55 GIR
-64 PFDMAVAL
+64 PFDLAVAL

-97 GHLGFLAN
+97 GNLGFLAN

-126 RRAGLLVEVVCEG
+126 RRACLLMEVECEG
-139 DDVPGGSC
+139 DGVPGGARGAFGDEWDDVSGGGAGARGVAGDSAGC
-147 GFDRIP
+147 GV
-153 HGAYDCA
+153 A
-160 GGKWSGER
+160 GNGE
-168 GDVHG
+168 GD
-173 GKNDDASLGA
+173 
-183 EAAGTLETAGTLEN
+183 
-197 IGNGGRVFTAL
+197 GGRVFTAL

-221 LEAHLSISGDGVC
+221 LEAHLSISGEDLC

-249 TAYALSAGGPLV
+249 TAYALSAGGPLI
-261 SPGVEGMVIVPLS
+261 SPGVEGMVVVPLA

-291 EVAFDFAEGYTFT
+291 EAAFDFAEGYTFT

-314 FPAPIERVVVRCAEK
+314 FPTPIERVVVRCAEK

-343 RISRTFF
+343 RIARTFF

>member
-1 MRVLTVVNSANPSAY
+1 MRVLTVVNNANSSAY

-22 AAYFSSQG
+22 AAYFSTQG

-38 VDIPTPEHLAM
+38 VDLPMPEHLAVGAVNNDRALE
-49 DASDGD
+49 DA
-55 HALKDVGIR
+55 GIR
-64 PFDMAVAL
+64 PFDLAVAL

-97 GHLGFLAN
+97 GNLGFLAN

-126 RRAGLLVEVVCEG
+126 RRACLLVEVECEG
-139 DDVPGGSC
+139 DGVPGGARGAFGDEWDDVSGGGAGARGVAGDSAGC
-147 GFDRIP
+147 GV
-153 HGAYDCA
+153 A
-160 GGKWSGER
+160 GNGE
-168 GDVHG
+168 GD
-173 GKNDDASLGA
+173 
-183 EAAGTLETAGTLEN
+183 
-197 IGNGGRVFTAL
+197 GGRVFTAL

-221 LEAHLSISGDGVC
+221 LEAHLSISGEDLC

-249 TAYALSAGGPLV
+249 TAYALSAGGPLI
-261 SPGVEGMVIVPLS
+261 SPGVEGMVVVPLA

-291 EVAFDFAEGYTFT
+291 EAAFDFAEGYTFT

-314 FPAPIERVVVRCAEK
+314 FPTPIERVVVRCAEK

-343 RISRTFF
+343 RIARTFF

>member
-1 MRVLTVVNSANPSAY
+1 
-16 DASMLL
+16 MLL
-22 AAYFSSQG
+22 AAYFSTQG

-38 VDIPTPEHLAM
+38 VDLPTPEHLAVGAVNNDRALE
-49 DASDGD
+49 DA
-55 HALKDVGIR
+55 GIR
-64 PFDMAVAL
+64 PFDLAVAL

-97 GHLGFLAN
+97 GNLGFLAN

-126 RRAGLLVEVVCEG
+126 RRACLLVEVECEG
-139 DDVPGGSC
+139 DGVPGGARGAFGDEWDDVSGGGAGARGVAGDSAGC
-147 GFDRIP
+147 GV
-153 HGAYDCA
+153 A
-160 GGKWSGER
+160 GNGE
-168 GDVHG
+168 GD
-173 GKNDDASLGA
+173 
-183 EAAGTLETAGTLEN
+183 
-197 IGNGGRVFTAL
+197 GGRVFTAL

-221 LEAHLSISGDGVC
+221 LEAHLSISGEDLC

-249 TAYALSAGGPLV
+249 TAYALSAGGPLI
-261 SPGVEGMVIVPLS
+261 SPGVEGMVVVPLA

-314 FPAPIERVVVRCAEK
+314 FPTPIERVVVRCAEK

-343 RISRTFF
+343 RIARTFF

>member
-1 MRVLTVVNSANPSAY
+1 MRVLTVVNNANPSAY

-22 AAYFSSQG
+22 AAYFSTQG

-38 VDIPTPEHLAM
+38 VDLPTPEHLAVGAVNNDRALE
-49 DASDGD
+49 DA
-55 HALKDVGIR
+55 GIR
-64 PFDMAVAL
+64 PFDLAVAL

-97 GHLGFLAN
+97 GNLGFLAN

-126 RRAGLLVEVVCEG
+126 RRACLLVEVECEG
-139 DDVPGGSC
+139 DGVPGGARGAFGDEWDDVSGGGAGARGVAGDSAGC
-147 GFDRIP
+147 GV
-153 HGAYDCA
+153 A
-160 GGKWSGER
+160 GNGE
-168 GDVHG
+168 GD
-173 GKNDDASLGA
+173 
-183 EAAGTLETAGTLEN
+183 
-197 IGNGGRVFTAL
+197 GGRVFTAL

-221 LEAHLSISGDGVC
+221 LEAHLSISGEDLC
-234 TLRGDGLIVATATGS
+234 TLRGDGLIVATTTGS
-249 TAYALSAGGPLV
+249 TAYALSAGGPLI
-261 SPGVEGMVIVPLS
+261 SPGVEGMVVVPLA

-291 EVAFDFAEGYTFT
+291 EAAFDFAEGYTFT

-314 FPAPIERVVVRCAEK
+314 FPTPIERVVVRCAEK

-343 RISRTFF
+343 RIARTFF

>member
-1 MRVLTVVNSANPSAY
+1 MRVLTVVNNANPSAY

-22 AAYFSSQG
+22 AAYFSTQG

-38 VDIPTPEHLAM
+38 VDLPTPEHLAVGAVNNDRALE
-49 DASDGD
+49 DA
-55 HALKDVGIR
+55 GIR
-64 PFDMAVAL
+64 PFDLAVAL

-97 GHLGFLAN
+97 GNLGFLAN

-126 RRAGLLVEVVCEG
+126 RRACLLVEVECEG
-139 DDVPGGSC
+139 DGVPGGARGAFGDEWDDVSGGGAGARGVAGDSAGC
-147 GFDRIP
+147 GV
-153 HGAYDCA
+153 A
-160 GGKWSGER
+160 GNGE
-168 GDVHG
+168 GD
-173 GKNDDASLGA
+173 
-183 EAAGTLETAGTLEN
+183 
-197 IGNGGRVFTAL
+197 GGRVFTAL

-221 LEAHLSISGDGVC
+221 LEAHLSISGEDLC

-249 TAYALSAGGPLV
+249 TAYALSAGGPLI
-261 SPGVEGMVIVPLS
+261 SPGVEGIVVVPLA

-291 EVAFDFAEGYTFT
+291 EAAFDFAEGYTFT

-314 FPAPIERVVVRCAEK
+314 FPTPIERVVVRCAEK

-343 RISRTFF
+343 RIARTFF